1 MANLKNAKKAVRKSE
16 AHYIVNRRAK
26 DRIHRWEL
34 KTAKSAADKKK
45 EEATTALTT
54 LTKLIDKAAKR
65 NIVSTN
71 RASRV
76 KSRMQKLVNGL

>member
-16 AHYIVNRRAK
+16 ARYITNRRAK

-34 KTAKSAADKKK
+34 KTVLTVAEKKK
-45 EEATTALTT
+45 DEATIALLN
-54 LTKLIDKAAKR
+54 LTKLIDKAAKD
-65 NIVSTN
+65 NIVSPN

-76 KSRMQKLVNGL
+76 KSRMQKLVNSL